1 MSPDYQ
7 GYHQQLLTATAL
19 YQESEKPELEKI
31 EACFKCSLDY
41 WNKVKQLVKEFGFR
55 TTGEEIHFFKK
66 IKPLFT
72 ARIEYYTQRYHAL
85 LFMPVNDEEELRRF
99 WEWEMRKIERFKE
112 NNEEFCRYMRE
123 GATDKDT
130 EYFLRSADN
139 TPPLLHGR
147 VHDLDPETATSHD
160 YLVTMIAAY
169 ELYNRFIQEKIKGLG
184 GYFFLTK

>member
-7 GYHQQLLTATAL
+7 EYYQQLLRATAL

-41 WNKVKQLVKEFGFR
+41 WSKVKQGVKEFGFR
-55 TTGEEIHFFKK
+55 TPGEEIHFFKK

-72 ARIEYYTQRYHAL
+72 AYIEYFTQLYHAL
-85 LFMPVNDEEELRRF
+85 LFMPVNDDLELRRF
-99 WEWEMRKIERFKE
+99 WKWEMRKIERFQE
-112 NNEEFCRYMRE
+112 NNAAFCRYMQE

-130 EYFLRSADN
+130 EYFLRSAEN
-139 TPPLLHGR
+139 TAPFHHGR

-169 ELYNRFIQEKIKGLG
+169 ELYERFIQEKIKGLG
-184 GYFFLTK
+184 GYFFFTK

>member
-1 MSPDYQ
+1 MSPNYLE
-7 GYHQQLLTATAL
+7 YHQHLLTATIL

-41 WNKVKQLVKEFGFR
+41 WTKVKLGVKEFGFR
-55 TTGEEIHFFKK
+55 TTEEEIHFFKK

-72 ARIEYYTQRYHAL
+72 APIEYYTQRYHAL
-85 LFMPVNDEEELRRF
+85 LFMPVNDEGEVRRF
-99 WEWEMRKIERFKE
+99 WKWEMRKIARFQE

-130 EYFLRSADN
+130 GYFLRSADN
-139 TPPLLHGR
+139 PAPLFHGR
-147 VHDLDPETATSHD
+147 VHDLDTETATSHD

-169 ELYNRFIQEKIKGLG
+169 ELYQPFILEKIKDLG